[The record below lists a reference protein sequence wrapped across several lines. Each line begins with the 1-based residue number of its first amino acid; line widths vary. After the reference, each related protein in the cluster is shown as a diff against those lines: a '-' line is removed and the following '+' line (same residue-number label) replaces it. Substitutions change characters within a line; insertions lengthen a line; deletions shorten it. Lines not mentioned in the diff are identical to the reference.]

1 MTTFALYAVIA
12 IALVFDF
19 VNGFHDAANS
29 IATVVATRVL
39 TPLQAVVWAA
49 SFNFI
54 AFAVFGT
61 KVASAI
67 AKGVVDQKII
77 SIGVIF
83 AALMGAV
90 FWNVLTAW
98 LGLPSSSSHALV
110 GGIVGA
116 GVAKAGGH
124 VIIIEGL
131 RKIGVFIIYSPL
143 VGVALGFTLMIVVT
157 WLVVGLLRPNGV
169 PRILSQLA
177 TACILGLVL
186 SFAGFALVHAIR
198 RQHGHLN
205 TTMVI
210 AVAAVVAVLFMI
222 ALQRLRKPS
231 QANKS
236 FRVMQLFSAAA
247 FSLGHGANDAQKTM
261 GIILALLIAAK
272 KVDAGA
278 DVPTWVVLSA
288 HTAIGLG
295 TLFGGWRI
303 VRTMG
308 TKLTKLQ
315 PMGGVCAETAAA
327 LTLFFTSAKGI
338 PVSTTHTI
346 TGSIVGVGTSNRL
359 SAVNWGVARR
369 VLWAWILTIPG
380 SALVAAAVYWA
391 VHAVS

>member
-1 MTTFALYAVIA
+1 MTTFALWAVIA
-12 IALVFDF
+12 IALIFDF

-39 TPLQAVVWAA
+39 TPVQAVIWAA

-54 AFAVFGT
+54 AFKVFGT

-77 SIGVIF
+77 SIAVIF

-98 LGLPSSSSHALV
+98 MGLPSSSSHALV
-110 GGIVGA
+110 GGMVGA

-124 VIIIEGL
+124 VVIIEGL
-131 RKIGVFIIYSPL
+131 RKIGVFILYSPL
-143 VGVALGFTLMIVVT
+143 VGLALAFTLMVLVT

-169 PRILSQLA
+169 PRFLSQLG
-177 TACILGLVL
+177 TSLLLGLVTAY
-186 SFAGFALVHAIR
+186 AGFGLYHAIGHK
-198 RQHGHLN
+198 HGAL
-205 TTMVI
+205 MSPALLI
-210 AVAAVVAVLFMI
+210 VAGLVAIVLMI
-222 ALQRLRKPS
+222 ALQTLRKPS

-261 GIILALLIAAK
+261 GIIFALLIASGKVSAK
-272 KVDAGA
+272 GE
-278 DVPTWVVLSA
+278 VPFWVVLSA
-288 HTAIGLG
+288 HTAIGIG

-359 SAVNWGVARR
+359 NAVNWGIARR
-369 VLWAWILTIPG
+369 VVWAWILTIPG
-380 SALVAAAVYWA
+380 AALVAALVFKL
-391 VHAVS
+391 VSLAA